1 MLEMKRPIIE
11 YVTIVML
18 ILSLTGSL
26 STAVCSTEIKV
37 PIDYKTIQ
45 EAIDAAKPGDIVRIA
60 SGLYNE
66 SIVIVNKTDLMIV
79 GEDVANTIIDG
90 SGCDGSL
97 IEICSA
103 KNITIANLTIQNSGG
118 HGIFIEKSEG
128 ITVLNN
134 VFYNCKQAIWLGHS
148 SGNRIEKNRI
158 EQCSTGIGLTINS
171 TSNIVEENEIRAN
184 NIGITITAYADGN
197 IISKNSI
204 TNSQIGIK
212 ISLSVGN
219 VVSENVI
226 AGHKQYGIYI
236 YGIRASSNNFTLNI
250 VENNEIG
257 VYIYQSH
264 GNFFYCNNFIDN
276 TVQVYLTGDEINY
289 WSYHEKGNYWS
300 DYTGVDEDGDG
311 IGEIPYEINEKNKDY
326 YPFARKSGWTPQMR
340 GFQINI
346 YVILIIAVAAIVYI
360 GTLIFFK
367 MKTRKKLKS
376 LELKGNIKFSSFFSI
391 LFFYVSSIKYMSQLL
406 SKELQLRRLQ

>member
-1 MLEMKRPIIE
+1 
-11 YVTIVML
+11 L
-18 ILSLTGSL
+18 I
-26 STAVCSTEIKV
+26 
-37 PIDYKTIQ
+37 
-45 EAIDAAKPGDIVRIA
+45 
-60 SGLYNE
+60 
-66 SIVIVNKTDLMIV
+66 IV

-90 SGCDGSL
+90 SGYNGSL
-97 IEICSA
+97 IKICSA
-103 KNITIANLTIQNSGG
+103 KNITIANLTIQNSRG

-134 VFYNCKQAIWLGHS
+134 VFYNCKQAIWLEHS
-148 SGNRIEKNRI
+148 SRNRIEKNRI
-158 EQCSTGIGLTINS
+158 EQCSTGIGLNIKS
-171 TSNIVEENEIRAN
+171 ISNIVEENEIRADN
-184 NIGITITAYADGN
+184 TGINIRAYADYN
-197 IISKNSI
+197 IISNNSI
-204 TNSQIGIK
+204 TNSQVGIM
-212 ISLSVGN
+212 ISLSIGN
-219 VVSENVI
+219 VVSRNFI

-236 YGIRASSNNFTLNI
+236 YGTRASSNNFTLNI

-300 DYTGVDEDGDG
+300 DYTGVDENGDG

-326 YPFARKSGWTPQMR
+326 YPFARKSGWIPQMR

-391 LFFYVSSIKYMSQLL
+391 LFFYVSSIKYM
-406 SKELQLRRLQ
+406 